1 MPKIDEEQIKHE
13 AARREY
19 CRQCI
24 NEFQKLGYLDSYLEE
39 VFDRK
44 QRLMSQFTSST
55 TPRNDYD

>member
-1 MPKIDEEQIKHE
+1 MPELDEKQIKHE

-24 NEFQKLGYLDSYLEE
+24 ADFQKLGYLDSYLEE

-44 QRLMSQFTSST
+44 QRLLSQFSAQP
-55 TPRNDYD
+55 TPRND

>member
-1 MPKIDEEQIKHE
+1 MPELDEEQIKHE

-24 NEFQKLGYLDSYLEE
+24 VEFQKLGYLDSYLEE

-44 QRLMSQFTSST
+44 QRLMSKFST
-55 TPRNDYD
+55 PTTYRND